1 MDRKR
6 TGMSLD
12 MVVEEEDYFFHSSSS
27 SSSSDSED
35 DHDWLD
41 SAFMGSFWVKDPNEE
56 RDRERWMASKLG
68 IQCIARRLEKEARHT
83 IRARVRAEKKEARK
97 RQRLAHLQR
106 IEEDKR
112 REQQQQQQ
120 QQQQLLILQASLLE
134 ESLRPPLMVSE
145 ILKARRRRKSEGGYG
160 DQRVVTTHS
169 PVYGLMD
176 GGSRI
181 GESGQRGAL
190 FLKPRSLST
199 NEYSDDSSAN
209 DESDGDLSVPVPAP
223 LGRRVSVDVD
233 DEESDESNNSDSGSL
248 GEEGRTLSF
257 DTLDSAPEVRPGAAF
272 KLEFKRRWSLN
283 FATTVQAVNPPLD
296 SSNLSSPTSPAIS
309 PSSATTSPLTTP
321 TSPTP
326 SSPSSL
332 SVPAPSPLS
341 SGSQSPSSF
350 RYLSWVREG
359 GSLILNR
366 DKGKRER
373 RGSTFDGDKKAAA
386 EWRKRTREKAAE
398 GESAQGLHPDAAG
411 RLRSCTVSAVAGT
424 GDLQVLADEAKKRSV
439 SVGNKSDTL
448 RVEPPSKSKGK
459 RADNKSEVMFDNA
472 PSSEDTTST
481 TTSTST
487 STSTSST
494 TTTSTPTSGPSAEM
508 TSSTSSFERIKRQ
521 LSGGLDKR
529 RRGIMLSR
537 SRSLTD
543 RNRGSLEG
551 YFANE
556 TVTAEAS
563 GPDTQPDSY
572 PSVTVV
578 QLQYVRPALPLTF
591 AANPLNSH
599 RNDRGSENGGK
610 CGSKPGSPVQ
620 PRSKTVTKEL
630 RTSKSCRNYRAAV
643 GLSGLSTSGSLLTN
657 NSSSSSGPVATEEP
671 VDAGQQRKLEKE
683 RRKEE
688 KQREKA
694 EKKEREREREREKE
708 QQKELLRRSRRATD
722 VSTPSPAASPR
733 SFMSRL
739 SGVPG

>member
-6 TGMSLD
+6 TGMSLE

-83 IRARVRAEKKEARK
+83 VRARVRAEKKEARK

-120 QQQQLLILQASLLE
+120 LLILQASLME

-160 DQRVVTTHS
+160 DQRVVTHS

-181 GESGQRGAL
+181 GESGRAL
-190 FLKPRSLST
+190 FLKPRSLSI

-223 LGRRVSVDVD
+223 LSNRRVTVDVD

-257 DTLDSAPEVRPGAAF
+257 DTLDSTPEVRPGAAF

-283 FATTVQAVNPPLD
+283 FATTVQAVNPPLLD

-332 SVPAPSPLS
+332 SPAPSPLS

-373 RGSTFDGDKKAAA
+373 RGTTLDGDKKAAT

-398 GESAQGLHPDAAG
+398 GESAQWLRPDAAG
-411 RLRSCTVSAVAGT
+411 RLRSCTVSAAAGST
-424 GDLQVLADEAKKRSV
+424 GDLQVVADEAKKRSV
-439 SVGNKSDTL
+439 SVGNKSDAL
-448 RVEPPSKSKGK
+448 RVEPPNKSKGK
-459 RADNKSEVMFDNA
+459 RADNKSEVMFDKA
-472 PSSEDTTST
+472 PSSED

-487 STSTSST
+487 STSTSTPTSST
-494 TTTSTPTSGPSAEM
+494 TTSTPTSTPTSGPSAEM
-508 TSSTSSFERIKRQ
+508 TSSTSSFDRIKRQ

-551 YFANE
+551 YYANE
-556 TVTAEAS
+556 TVIAEAG
-563 GPDTQPDSY
+563 GPDTQAQSDSY
-572 PSVTVV
+572 PSVTIV
-578 QLQYVRPALPLTF
+578 QLQ
-591 AANPLNSH
+591 
-599 RNDRGSENGGK
+599 GSENGGK
-610 CGSKPGSPVQ
+610 GGSKPGSPVQ

-643 GLSGLSTSGSLLTN
+643 GLSGLSTSGGLLTN
-657 NSSSSSGPVATEEP
+657 GSSSSSGPMGSDEP
-671 VDAGQQRKLEKE
+671 ADAAQQRKLEKE

-694 EKKEREREREREKE
+694 ERKEREREREREKE

-722 VSTPSPAASPR
+722 VSAPSPAASPR